1 MTMKTMWK
9 ITVALALVA
18 GIGFSNAHA
27 GILTIEDGNSSA
39 EIDTESQS
47 GMYNWTID
55 GIDVLARQWFWIR
68 DTPAGAEFSIDNLSL
83 AGEGTNDTNFFD
95 DPRDD
100 NAVVGYDAGEY
111 TVELDYTL
119 TGGTG
124 GSGVASIA
132 ELIRITNTTDQE
144 IEIVFFQYSD
154 FDLNGTSGGDSV
166 VITGGNTATQTE
178 GVISISESIVTPL
191 PSEVEAG
198 FFAATL
204 NKLNDGDADNLDGA
218 TSAGPGDVT
227 WAFQWNIVLA
237 PAGDSGSSY
246 LISKIKSVSVVP
258 EPTSFMLL
266 GLAGLAVASRRRRA

>member
-1 MTMKTMWK
+1 MKTMWK

-18 GIGFSNAHA
+18 GIGFANANA
-27 GILTIEDGNSSA
+27 GILTIEDGNASV

-47 GMYNWTID
+47 GMYSWTVD
-55 GIDVLARQWFWIR
+55 GVSVLAQQWFWIR
-68 DTPAGAEFSIDNLSL
+68 DDASTPEFSIDNLPL
-83 AGEGTNDTNFFD
+83 AGEGTNDTNAFD

-119 TGGTG
+119 TGGG
-124 GSGVASIA
+124 AGSGTASIA
-132 ELIRITNTTDQE
+132 ELIRISNKTDQV
-144 IEIVFFQYSD
+144 IEISFFQYSD
-154 FDLNGTSGGDSV
+154 FDLNGTAGGDSV

-178 GVISISESIVTPL
+178 GVISVSESVVTPL

-198 FFAATL
+198 VFASTL
-204 NKLNDGDADNLDGA
+204 NKLNDTSVDNLDGT

-227 WAFQWNIVLA
+227 WAFQWNFTLA
-237 PAGDSGSSY
+237 PQGDSGSDY

-266 GLAGLAVASRRRRA
+266 GLAGLAFASRRRA